1 MNHKVSRIRQHHF
14 SRRDSHPAPGEAEGT
29 LKICSYAESGLRR
42 FTRLEGR
49 NLNHE
54 VVRAGLV
61 KWNKQYARVETTPR
75 ELEQDARAAKRG

>member
-1 MNHKVSRIRQHHF
+1 M
-14 SRRDSHPAPGEAEGT
+14 P
-29 LKICSYAESGLRR
+29 KICSYADSGLRR
-42 FTRLEGR
+42 FTLPEGR
-49 NLNHE
+49 NLHLE